1 MKKYLTLICLFT
13 LTTLHAQDSEAAKAL
28 EIKLDDI
35 RSLVIKNLSE
45 IRNSEI
51 RIQQT
56 EVNKDLRIARF
67 KTQGDVTAGYEN
79 LFESSE
85 PLAFGYDNDDD
96 ERLSS
101 FLKISQYLYGFG
113 RKKWALEEGLA
124 EVKLSRLQNAMM
136 IRDLSFKARLDY
148 WSYIFEQAGLEV
160 AKERLKLSEEEEQDT
175 ESLFEVGTLSRVDVL
190 QTKVTKMQSLNTTRA
205 QKSRLNESM
214 FAFASSI
221 GEVTAKIKSFETLVP
236 PKNVEKLLVQVKTM
250 LDKSLEIAILE
261 ADSNVSRTKIEQV
274 KSEYAPEL
282 YGLASAGVTGP
293 ETDDLEDGWL
303 VGVTLNWTILDGKR
317 RGSRQLFES
326 KNILA
331 NDFSV
336 KAEIRERTRIYLQL
350 ESQWESLAEQ
360 IYNEKK
366 ALEFAEENYTIAREQ
381 YRAGLLTLLQ
391 VSDVNLQLVESRYRL
406 LSIIYQ
412 MQVLRENLLYL
423 KQ

>member
-1 MKKYLTLICLFT
+1 M
-13 LTTLHAQDSEAAKAL
+13 
-28 EIKLDDI
+28 
-35 RSLVIKNLSE
+35 
-45 IRNSEI
+45 
-51 RIQQT
+51 
-56 EVNKDLRIARF
+56 
-67 KTQGDVTAGYEN
+67 
-79 LFESSE
+79 
-85 PLAFGYDNDDD
+85 
-96 ERLSS
+96 
-101 FLKISQYLYGFG
+101 
-113 RKKWALEEGLA
+113 
-124 EVKLSRLQNAMM
+124 
-136 IRDLSFKARLDY
+136 
-148 WSYIFEQAGLEV
+148 
-160 AKERLKLSEEEEQDT
+160 
-175 ESLFEVGTLSRVDVL
+175 DVL

-205 QKSRLNESM
+205 QQSRLNESM

-221 GEVTAKIKSFETLVP
+221 GEVTAKIKSLETLVP

-303 VGVTLNWTILDGKR
+303 VGVTLNWTVLDGKR

-366 ALEFAEENYTIAREQ
+366 ALEFAEENYKIAREQ

>member
-1 MKKYLTLICLFT
+1 MKTQLMTIYFLMLSFSY
-13 LTTLHAQDSEAAKAL
+13 AQEKAEA
-28 EIKLDDI
+28 EPMQVKLDDI
-35 RSLVIKNLSE
+35 RALVVKNLSE

-56 EVNKDLRIARF
+56 EANKDLRVSRF
-67 KTQGDVTAGYEN
+67 KTQGDVSAGYEN
-79 LFESSE
+79 LFDSSE
-85 PLAFGYDNDDD
+85 PLAFGFENNED
-96 ERLSS
+96 ERLNSS
-101 FLKISQYLYGFG
+101 LSISQYLYGFG

-136 IRDLSFKARLDY
+136 IRDLSFKARVDY

-175 ESLFEVGTLSRVDVL
+175 ESLFEAGTLSRVDVL
-190 QTKVTKMQSLNTTRA
+190 QTKVSKMQALNTTRS
-205 QKSRLNESM
+205 QESRLNESM
-214 FAFASSI
+214 FEFASSI
-221 GEVTAKIKSFETLVP
+221 GKVHSKIKSIETLSP
-236 PKNVEKLLVQVKTM
+236 PKHVEKLLVEVKRM
-250 LDKSLEIAILE
+250 LDKSLEIATLE

-293 ETDDLEDGWL
+293 DTDDLEDGWL
-303 VGVTLNWTILDGKR
+303 VGVTLNWAILDGKQR
-317 RGSRQLFES
+317 SSRQLFES
-326 KNILA
+326 KNIIA

-360 IYNEKK
+360 IYNEKQ
-366 ALEFAEENYTIAREQ
+366 ALAFAEENYKIAREQ

-406 LSIIYQ
+406 LSIIYK